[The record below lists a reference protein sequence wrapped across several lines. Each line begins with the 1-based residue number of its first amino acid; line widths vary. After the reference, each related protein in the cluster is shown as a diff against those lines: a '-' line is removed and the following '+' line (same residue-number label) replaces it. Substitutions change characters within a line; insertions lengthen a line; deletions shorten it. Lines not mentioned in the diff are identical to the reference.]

1 MKSMKQLASARLWD
15 IISARANPMPVKVER
30 PGKKEYSSKEYV
42 SAEQRKASKESG
54 GIPTTFLDAEE
65 RRKRAQVLRW
75 KRQHG
80 V

>member
-1 MKSMKQLASARLWD
+1 MKSMKQRASARLWD
-15 IISARANPMPVKVER
+15 IISKRANPVPVKVER

-42 SAEQRKASKESG
+42 SSEQRKVAKESG
-54 GIPTTFLDAEE
+54 GIPTTSLDAEE
-65 RRKRAQVLRW
+65 QRKRSQVLRW